1 MSINHIYQNAEGGA
15 LAKTITGTVSVNGG
29 ISNVPYT
36 AIIDRTGYCTITIS
50 QPLTVTVVTPTPAIQ
65 LFWYTTIPSDIELLK
80 CSAISP
86 QYSTFIWVLDF
97 IDPSGNGFFDLSS
110 GRLPA
115 LLRRD
120 KYFKQNK
127 IDLNFILVETRR
139 VELRFLCL
147 SDPVAY
153 RCSPPDIPCISGN
166 NSIKSNVLSS
176 NTFYNY

>member
-86 QYSTFIWVLDF
+86 QYST
-97 IDPSGNGFFDLSS
+97 
-110 GRLPA
+110 
-115 LLRRD
+115 
-120 KYFKQNK
+120 
-127 IDLNFILVETRR
+127 
-139 VELRFLCL
+139 
-147 SDPVAY
+147 
-153 RCSPPDIPCISGN
+153 
-166 NSIKSNVLSS
+166 
-176 NTFYNY
+176 

>member
-29 ISNVPYT
+29 ISNVP
-36 AIIDRTGYCTITIS
+36 
-50 QPLTVTVVTPTPAIQ
+50 
-65 LFWYTTIPSDIELLK
+65 YTTIPSDIELLK

-120 KYFKQNK
+120 GNITFKAGSGAVTT
-127 IDLNFILVETRR
+127 I
-139 VELRFLCL
+139 
-147 SDPVAY
+147 
-153 RCSPPDIPCISGN
+153 CSFSYQTQI
-166 NSIKSNVLSS
+166 
-176 NTFYNY
+176 Y